1 MESTRGGGDRNSGG
15 THPLDELMSRECV
28 DACLFPLRK
37 VVSEW
42 NVNSKFVGFVGCR
55 YLCPCG
61 FAMGLNITTLKR
73 N

>member
-1 MESTRGGGDRNSGG
+1 
-15 THPLDELMSRECV
+15 MSRECV

-42 NVNSKFVGFVGCR
+42 NVNSKYVGFVGCG
-55 YLCPCG
+55 YLCPRG
-61 FAMGLNITTLKR
+61 FVMVLCIIILNM

>member
-1 MESTRGGGDRNSGG
+1 
-15 THPLDELMSRECV
+15 MSRECV

-42 NVNSKFVGFVGCR
+42 NVNSKFEGFVGCR

-61 FAMGLNITTLKR
+61 FVMVFSIIKLSMN
-73 N
+73 